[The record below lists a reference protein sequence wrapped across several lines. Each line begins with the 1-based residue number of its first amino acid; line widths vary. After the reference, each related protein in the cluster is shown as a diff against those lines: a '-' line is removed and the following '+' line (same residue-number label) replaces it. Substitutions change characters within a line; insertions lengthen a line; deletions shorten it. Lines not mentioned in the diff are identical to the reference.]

1 MAQAKIHSG
10 RCGFNTIVEATF
22 VEGDDGDRVKLTIQ
36 SECKSCQRLAEQL
49 TEVDP
54 FREFSYR
61 RGMPLTLE
69 LAAKILPHTSCPVP
83 SGIIKAIEVAAHLAL
98 PLDASITLSA

>member
-10 RCGFNTIVEATF
+10 RCGFNTVVEATLI
-22 VEGDDGDRVKLTIQ
+22 EDDDGDSVKLAIQ

-49 TEVDP
+49 TQVDP
-54 FREFSYR
+54 LREFSYR

-69 LAAKILPHTSCPVP
+69 LAAKLLPHTSCPVP
-83 SGIIKAIEVAAHLAL
+83 AGIIKAIEVASHLAL
-98 PLDASITLSA
+98 PFDASITLTA